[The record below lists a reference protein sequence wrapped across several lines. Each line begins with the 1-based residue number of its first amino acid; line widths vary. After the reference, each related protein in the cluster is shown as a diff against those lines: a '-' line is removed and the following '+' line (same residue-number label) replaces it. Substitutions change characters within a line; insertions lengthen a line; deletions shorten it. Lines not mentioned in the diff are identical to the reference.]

1 MKGGSGK
8 PTACGF
14 LREMMGKTNVIS
26 SVHTGENSALFG
38 AETVEDVITR
48 EQGPQSVRSGLRTN
62 TGSSNVQ
69 VLEAM
74 RSMALPVICVGAV
87 VLIWA
92 IRIFFGA

>member
-38 AETVEDVITR
+38 AETVEDVIART
-48 EQGPQSVRSGLRTN
+48 QGTLRVQSSLRTDP
-62 TGSSNVQ
+62 GSNVQ
-69 VLEAM
+69 ALEAM
-74 RSMALPVICVGAV
+74 RSLALPVTCVGAV
-87 VLIWA
+87 ILIWA
-92 IRIFFGA
+92 IRIFFGL